1 MGNPVPGTGNSISC
15 QSHHAVAE
23 RPGVLPPLPPHSV
36 VRGTRAADHFPFN
49 LATFARLTSTTPKP
63 PHSPNDLAHA
73 RDFIL
78 GQKPAGAV
86 TPSPA
91 PAVATNP
98 DQRAQGLDILSI
110 NAFLYMDPTWKQ
122 VFFET
127 PDAQNRVVKLAKFIA
142 EKKPDV
148 VFLQE
153 VWQLHWADLLI
164 AELVRLK
171 YLSAKNLNEH
181 AVTFSRLGKG
191 NNDLVV
197 LSPRHKLSDPEFI
210 PFHWQGSLTTE
221 CGRRGADEKFVMGVG
236 MVTLNL
242 PGNREV
248 LLANNHPMHRR
259 PDEAHH
265 LAFKAQFSEQRAA
278 QLIETAVIVH
288 GQKGNRPV
296 IMGGDFNFNVRN
308 QWEFAKVFDPL
319 FGNYSGSFSLLAKN
333 TRNPDKLCTYCEEN
347 TLSMG
352 PTEGVLDHI
361 FVSPGLQ
368 LTRANIHKQVKSVFT
383 DHEILEARVV
393 VPPATLEPIDRPIG
407 FASACDQ
414 ISLPLEEAVLTDV
427 IRGIRN
433 ANFDVTCYLTDFNE
447 ARRQATLDWLATL
460 RTDALQCKIASAH

>member
-1 MGNPVPGTGNSISC
+1 MGEPIPGAGNASTC
-15 QSHHAVAE
+15 NTHHAVSNG
-23 RPGVLPPLPPHSV
+23 PGFLPPLRRPTPSPLFAN
-36 VRGTRAADHFPFN
+36 RPPFN
-49 LATFARLTSTTPKP
+49 NAAFAGLTSTAGRPPKI
-63 PHSPNDLAHA
+63 SLNLDQA
-73 RDFIL
+73 REFIL
-78 GQKPAGAV
+78 GHRPAGSV

-91 PAVATNP
+91 PAAAATT
-98 DQRAQGLDILSI
+98 DQKAQTLDILTI
-110 NAFLYMDPTWKQ
+110 NAFLYKDPTWKK

-127 PDAQNRVVKLAKFIA
+127 PEAEKRVLLLAQFIA
-142 EKKPDV
+142 ECRPDV

-153 VWQLHWADLLI
+153 VWQRHWADLLL
-164 AELVRLK
+164 AELVRLG

-197 LSPRHKLSDPEFI
+197 LSPKYPLTNPEFI

-221 CGRRGADEKFVMGVG
+221 CGRRKADEQFVVGVG

-248 LLANNHPMHRR
+248 LLVNNHPMHRR

-288 GQKGNRPV
+288 GEKGDRPV

-308 QWEFAKVFDPL
+308 QWEFTKVFDPL
-319 FGNYSGSFSLLAKN
+319 FSGYKGSFQLLARN
-333 TRNPDKLCTYCEEN
+333 SRNPGKLCTYCEAN
-347 TLSMG
+347 PLSIG
-352 PTEGVLDHI
+352 PTEGVLDHF

-368 LTRANIHKQVKSVFT
+368 LTRAVIHKPKAAFT
-383 DHEILEARVV
+383 DHEILEARIVI
-393 VPPATLEPIDRPIG
+393 PPPSGEPVDKSLG

-414 ISLPLEEAVLTDV
+414 ISLPLEAAVLTEV
-427 IRGIRN
+427 IQGIRG
-433 ANFDVTCYLTDFNE
+433 AGFDVACYLTDFNE
-447 ARRQATLDWLATL
+447 ARRQATLEWLATL
-460 RTDALQCKIASAH
+460 RTDALQCKVASAH